1 MKLAIVV
8 AQINR
13 YMYSV
18 CWLTRIQLLALIPS
32 SVLVAMLNVRVSVVS
47 VNSLSL
53 NHHGFTY
60 DSFVV
65 CVDLLMSWKPPRG
78 PFHCMF

>member
-13 YMYSV
+13 YTYSM

-32 SVLVAMLNVRVSVVS
+32 SVPVAM
-47 VNSLSL
+47 
-53 NHHGFTY
+53 
-60 DSFVV
+60 
-65 CVDLLMSWKPPRG
+65 
-78 PFHCMF
+78 

>member
-13 YMYSV
+13 YTYSV
-18 CWLTRIQLLALIPS
+18 CWLTRIQLLAFIPS
-32 SVLVAMLNVRVSVVS
+32 SVPVAMLNVSVVS
-47 VNSLSL
+47 VNSSSL

-65 CVDLLMSWKPPRG
+65 CVDLLMSWKLPRG
-78 PFHCMF
+78 PFHYMF